1 MLHEDDFILRA
12 VKRLAEFIARA
23 LGLASKQKLEEARQ
37 TLHDAAG
44 SVLGLELSTLQM
56 IDAKSAVSLLG
67 DWKRVL
73 AATELLEALA
83 QVELHA
89 GDTAK
94 AERHV
99 AQAISLLDVLEPRAQ
114 IDERRER
121 LLALMSR
128 SRAAQVRDS

>member
-23 LGLASKQKLEEARQ
+23 LGLASTQKLEEARR

-44 SVLGLELSTLQM
+44 SVLGLELTTLAV

-67 DWKRVL
+67 DWRRVL
-73 AATELLEALA
+73 AATDLLGALA
-83 QVELHA
+83 QVELKA

-94 AERHV
+94 ARRHV
-99 AQAISLLDVLEPRAQ
+99 SHALSLLDELQPRAEV
-114 IDERRER
+114 DAARVKLVS
-121 LLALMSR
+121 LL
-128 SRAAQVRDS
+128 VRD